1 MELVKHVAAGALGTL
16 LGIAMFVVVMLT
28 LLV

>member
-16 LGIAMFVVVMLT
+16 LGIAMFVAVMLT